1 MRGAPP
7 RAGSSAT
14 RTPGSWCPPGTPT
27 RSPALYAVCTT
38 MRRCGHASGRPRARP
53 CAPTATAHG
62 RPGCPAR
69 WPRYGGAAARRAANV
84 AALMR
89 RLILAVVALTLLVAP
104 PAEAWTVNDVI
115 RDCSKNGKLSHD
127 YPPSLIRKA
136 RESLPADI
144 DEYTDCRDLL
154 STPTS
159 SASQGGGGSG
169 GSAGGGGGGTST
181 SSGGSGGAGGSSP
194 SSASTPEAPAA
205 PPSPAE
211 LKTLDAAR
219 AGDGGE
225 PVKVGGT
232 PVTPGAAGMTTGAV
246 DNGLP
251 STLLVVLILLGL
263 TVAVTAGPL
272 LRRRFASGQSPGSLL
287 QRVLPRRQP

>member
-1 MRGAPP
+1 
-7 RAGSSAT
+7 
-14 RTPGSWCPPGTPT
+14 
-27 RSPALYAVCTT
+27 
-38 MRRCGHASGRPRARP
+38 
-53 CAPTATAHG
+53 
-62 RPGCPAR
+62 
-69 WPRYGGAAARRAANV
+69 
-84 AALMR
+84 MR
-89 RLILAVVALTLLVAP
+89 RLMLAVVALTLLVAP

-154 STPTS
+154 SAPSTS
-159 SASQGGGGSG
+159 DAAGGGDSSGGGGGGATTGGSG
-169 GSAGGGGGGTST
+169 GSGGGGGGSAP
-181 SSGGSGGAGGSSP
+181 SG
-194 SSASTPEAPAA
+194 ASTPEAQSA

-211 LKTLDAAR
+211 LKSLEAAKSGE
-219 AGDGGE
+219 GDE
-225 PVKVGGT
+225 PVEVGGA

-251 STLLVVLILLGL
+251 GALLVVLILLGL
-263 TVAVTAGPL
+263 TIALAAGPL

>member
-1 MRGAPP
+1 MRWAPP
-7 RAGSSAT
+7 RAGSSAR

-69 WPRYGGAAARRAANV
+69 WPREGRAAARRAASV

-154 STPTS
+154 SAPTS
-159 SASQGGGGSG
+159 SGSQGSG
-169 GSAGGGGGGTST
+169 GDSGSGGGGGGAATGSGGG
-181 SSGGSGGAGGSSP
+181 SSGGGGAAP
-194 SSASTPEAPAA
+194 LSASTPEAPAA
-205 PPSPAE
+205 PPSPSQ
-211 LKTLDAAR
+211 LKALDAAK
-219 AGDGGE
+219 AGDGAE
-225 PVKVGGT
+225 PVEVGGA
-232 PVTPGAAGMTTGAV
+232 PVTPGTASMTTGAV
-246 DNGLP
+246 ANGLP
-251 STLLVVLILLGL
+251 SALLIVLILLGL
-263 TVAVTAGPL
+263 TVALATGPL
-272 LRRRFASGQSPGSLL
+272 LRRRYASGQSPGSLL
-287 QRVLPRRQP
+287 QRVLPRRQR

>member
-1 MRGAPP
+1 
-7 RAGSSAT
+7 
-14 RTPGSWCPPGTPT
+14 
-27 RSPALYAVCTT
+27 
-38 MRRCGHASGRPRARP
+38 
-53 CAPTATAHG
+53 
-62 RPGCPAR
+62 
-69 WPRYGGAAARRAANV
+69 
-84 AALMR
+84 MR

-169 GSAGGGGGGTST
+169 GGGGGGTSV
-181 SSGGSGGAGGSSP
+181 SSGGSGGGGGSSP
-194 SSASTPEAPAA
+194 SGASTPEAAAA

-225 PVKVGGT
+225 PVTVGGAPGPPRAPRLT
-232 PVTPGAAGMTTGAV
+232 PRAGGNRPPRTP
-246 DNGLP
+246 P
-251 STLLVVLILLGL
+251 LVPV
-263 TVAVTAGPL
+263 
-272 LRRRFASGQSPGSLL
+272 
-287 QRVLPRRQP
+287 

>member
-1 MRGAPP
+1 
-7 RAGSSAT
+7 
-14 RTPGSWCPPGTPT
+14 
-27 RSPALYAVCTT
+27 
-38 MRRCGHASGRPRARP
+38 
-53 CAPTATAHG
+53 
-62 RPGCPAR
+62 
-69 WPRYGGAAARRAANV
+69 V

-169 GSAGGGGGGTST
+169 GSGGGGTAV
-181 SSGGSGGAGGSSP
+181 SSGGSGGGGGSSP
-194 SSASTPEAPAA
+194 SGASTPEAPAT

-211 LKTLDAAR
+211 LKALDAAR

-225 PVKVGGT
+225 PVAVGGT

-272 LRRRFASGQSPGSLL
+272 LRRRFASGQGPGSLL